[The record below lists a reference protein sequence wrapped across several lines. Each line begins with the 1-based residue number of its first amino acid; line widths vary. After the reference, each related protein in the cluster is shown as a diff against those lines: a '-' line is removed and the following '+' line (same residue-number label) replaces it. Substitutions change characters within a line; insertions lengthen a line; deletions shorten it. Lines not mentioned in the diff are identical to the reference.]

1 MRAYY
6 IRRRGEP
13 LILSSL
19 LYAEADGLCDDE
31 SMVWISSGLIRR
43 EEEEDASKV
52 IYREADDVV
61 SLWIQ
66 NRRYIP
72 RLVISAVVFLFSYFF
87 FTLVIRDP
95 IPMIDEILI
104 GLLLATLAWIWL
116 SRLDEKSSMAEAKRE
131 VLYNAIENASFEYS
145 DDIKVCEEYYESLY
159 GYKALELSRMIASS
173 TLPELAVKDEPE
185 LERAMKAYMQKENK
199 AMDRI
204 LKRLE
209 DDEEE
214 KTARFLLHQAAV
226 SGLDLQNLAFY
237 SALTSKN

>member
-31 SMVWISSGLIRR
+31 SMIWISSGLIRR
-43 EEEEDASKV
+43 EEEEEASKV

-104 GLLLATLAWIWL
+104 GLLLATLAWICY
-116 SRLDEKSSMAEAKRE
+116 S
-131 VLYNAIENASFEYS
+131 AIENASFEYS
-145 DDIKVCEEYYESLY
+145 DNIKVCEEYYESLY